1 MEGKLNQAAIAS
13 LSGAIGWMG
22 PPGDLAAALLDGANT
37 AIDIQNLDFN
47 QQPEYTYDEYGNKK
61 VKKVKPNTNI
71 RSTIGVA
78 ARSI

>member
-1 MEGKLNQAAIAS
+1 
-13 LSGAIGWMG
+13 MG

-61 VKKVKPNTNI
+61 
-71 RSTIGVA
+71 
-78 ARSI
+78 